1 MMLLDWLASFSVSL
15 NEDEKPE
22 SAIDVFIGDDDVRNV
37 DGDGSVVCD
46 VVVCV
51 VSVVDIAENVNVK
64 GMESMS

>member
-22 SAIDVFIGDDDVRNV
+22 SAIDVFIGDDVRNV

>member
-22 SAIDVFIGDDDVRNV
+22 SAIDVFIGVDVRNV

-46 VVVCV
+46 VVLCV

>member
-22 SAIDVFIGDDDVRNV
+22 SAIDVFIGVDVRNV

>member
-22 SAIDVFIGDDDVRNV
+22 SAIDVFIGVDVRNV

-64 GMESMS
+64 GMESM